1 MKNFGLTEKEL
12 RIANSEDWR
21 QYSDKEI
28 ADFARKEHERT
39 LYMKEGEFEA
49 ECRKRQAS
57 IAYNIIKQFGEDC
70 DRLTKTVTKNK
81 EKIEVS
87 SLRSKFETMMYDFQS
102 CFSTLGEIAGWWK
115 KD

>member
-1 MKNFGLTEKEL
+1 MKDFGLTEKEL
-12 RIANSEDWR
+12 EIANAEDWR

-28 ADFARKEHERT
+28 SAFANKEHER
-39 LYMKEGEFEA
+39 LMYMKSGEFEA

-57 IAYNIIKQFGEDC
+57 IAYNIIKQMGEDC
-70 DRLTKTVTKNK
+70 DQLSKTVNKNK
-81 EKIEVS
+81 DKIEVS
-87 SLRSKFETMMYDFQS
+87 RLRSKFETMMFDFQS

>member
-12 RIANSEDWR
+12 EIANAEDWR

-39 LYMKEGEFEA
+39 LYMKAGEFEA

-57 IAYNIIKQFGEDC
+57 IAYNIIKQMGEDC
-70 DRLTKTVTKNK
+70 DQLSKTVNKNK
-81 EKIEVS
+81 DKIEVS
-87 SLRSKFETMMYDFQS
+87 RLRSKFETMMFDFQS
-102 CFSTLGEIAGWWK
+102 CFSTLGEIAGWWC